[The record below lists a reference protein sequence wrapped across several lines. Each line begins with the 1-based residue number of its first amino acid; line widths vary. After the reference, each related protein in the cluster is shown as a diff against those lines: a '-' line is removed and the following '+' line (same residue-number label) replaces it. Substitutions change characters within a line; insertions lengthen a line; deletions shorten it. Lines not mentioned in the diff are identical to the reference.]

1 MMPPFQEELIM
12 SVSERISNASRSRDS
27 RIILG
32 YAAFAIMLAV
42 GIWLAAG
49 GPGVP
54 QADIAVATA
63 LP

>member
-1 MMPPFQEELIM
+1 
-12 SVSERISNASRSRDS
+12 
-27 RIILG
+27 
-32 YAAFAIMLAV
+32 MLAV

-49 GPGVP
+49 GPGGP